1 MSLTLIIGAG
11 VAGLTVARRLHAAG
25 LPVHVLDKGRGPGG
39 RLSTRREGEL
49 RFDHGA
55 QYFTVRDAAF
65 EAEVGRWLD
74 AGVVAAWAPR
84 LVDVAVDPAGRA
96 DVRPRSSERPRYVG
110 VPGMSAVCRHLASGL
125 DVRYGLRAVTLHP
138 GRDGRWRVDTLDEAT
153 QTPGTLHAD
162 RVVVAIPDAQARQ
175 LAGHLLPLP
184 GTETR
189 PCWAVM
195 AAFDAALPATFD
207 AAFIAGSPLAWAA
220 REASKPQRP
229 PAEAWVLHASAEWSA
244 RHLERPADEVA
255 VRLLAA
261 WSDLLGGAL
270 PPTSFRR
277 AHRWRYALT
286 TSPARAPF
294 FTAHDDTLGV
304 CGDWCLGGKIEAAF
318 RSGAALAD
326 AWTAS
331 PTRRA

>member
-11 VAGLTVARRLHAAG
+11 LAGLTVARRLHAAG
-25 LPVHVLDKGRGPGG
+25 LPVHVIDKGRGPGG
-39 RLSTRREGEL
+39 RMSTRREGEL

-65 EAEVGRWLD
+65 EAEVRRWLD
-74 AGVVAAWAPR
+74 AGVVAPWTPR
-84 LVDVAVDPAGRA
+84 LADVAVDATGRV
-96 DVRPRSSERPRYVG
+96 DVRPRSPEHCRYVG

-125 DVRYGLRAVTLHP
+125 DVRYGLRAVALHA
-138 GRDGRWRVDTLDEAT
+138 GSDGRWRVDTIDEAT
-153 QTPGTLHAD
+153 QAPGTLDAD

-184 GTETR
+184 ETETR

-195 AAFDAALPATFD
+195 AAFEAPLPATFD
-207 AAFIAGSPLAWAA
+207 AAFISGSPLAWAA

-244 RHLERPADEVA
+244 RHLELPADEVA
-255 VRLLAA
+255 VKLLAA
-261 WSDLLGGAL
+261 WADLLGGTL
-270 PPTSFRR
+270 PPRRLLR
-277 AHRWRYALT
+277 AHRWRFALT
-286 TSPARAPF
+286 TSPAGPPF
-294 FTAHDDTLGV
+294 LTGPSDTLAV

-326 AWTAS
+326 AWTARS
-331 PTRRA
+331 TRPA